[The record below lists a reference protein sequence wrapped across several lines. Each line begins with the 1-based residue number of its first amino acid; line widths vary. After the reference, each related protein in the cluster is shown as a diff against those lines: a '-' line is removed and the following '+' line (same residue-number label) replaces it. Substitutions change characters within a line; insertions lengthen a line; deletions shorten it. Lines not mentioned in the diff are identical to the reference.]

1 MTTHRS
7 AFVLGMVAVLVLS
20 MVPAPAAGQDVVTLT
35 VTVETDGGQT
45 VSGADI
51 TATWDGGEA
60 TASTAANGKAFLD
73 VPADAT
79 IEIAVDHPDFIRNN
93 PFTVDGAQT
102 QDVTVTV
109 YERAST
115 SFEVRDSD
123 GLVDDAS
130 VTLFRHGRVG
140 FAQQTEDGTI
150 ATGDIE
156 AGTYLLAVEK
166 PGYYSTTKEIELAP
180 GENPT
185 RNVTIERGTVTLH
198 LNVTDPYFD
207 PPRPIE
213 GVTAA
218 VSGVGS
224 VQTQSNGMQQINV
237 PVNTQLEVRFS
248 KSGYQP
254 VEQTIRTEEES
265 LTLDAEIS
273 RTQEINVTVLNDQ
286 AVVGQPVFL
295 EVIDEYGDPIADAR
309 VMLDGSEVATT
320 GDDGRAQ
327 LTLESEGDHSI
338 RVTKG
343 GIDSGETVVTGVIA
357 STSTDTTTT
366 TTTTTTTPTTTT
378 PTTETTTAPIPGF
391 GPVVAFLGIILG
403 LGVALR
409 RRR

>member
-1 MTTHRS
+1 MTTLRS
-7 AFVLGMVAVLVLS
+7 AFVLGMVGVLVLS

-35 VTVETDGGQT
+35 ITVETDGGQT
-45 VSGADI
+45 VSGADL
-51 TATWDGGEA
+51 TATWDGGEV
-60 TASTAANGKAFLD
+60 TGRTAANGKAFLD
-73 VPADAT
+73 VPAGAT
-79 IEIAVDHPDFIRNN
+79 VDIAVDHPDFIRNN

-115 SFEVRDSD
+115 SFEVRDND

-140 FAQQTEDGTI
+140 FGQQTEDGTI

-166 PGYYSTTKEIELAP
+166 PGYYSTTREIELAP

-207 PPRPIE
+207 PAKPIE

-224 VQTQSNGMQQINV
+224 VQTQSNGNQQINV
-237 PVNTQLEVRFS
+237 PVNTQLTVRFS

-265 LTLDAEIS
+265 MTLDAELS
-273 RTQEINVTVLNDQ
+273 RTEKIDVTVLNDQ
-286 AVVGQPVFL
+286 VVVGQPAFL
-295 EVIDEYGDPIADAR
+295 EVVDEYGDPVADAT
-309 VMLDGSEVATT
+309 VILDGEEVATT
-320 GDDGRAQ
+320 DDDGRAQ

-338 RVTKG
+338 HVTKG

-357 STSTDTTTT
+357 STSTEATTTT
-366 TTTTTTTPTTTT
+366 TTTTTTQTTTT
-378 PTTETTTAPIPGF
+378 TTETTTAPIPGF
-391 GPVVAFLGIILG
+391 GPVVALLGIVLG